1 MSSFFP
7 LFLLGAAVLVGL
19 VVLGAFFSH
28 DARVKRA
35 LRKAPLH
42 TTATFPAGAVA
53 TVQGTV
59 CQLAEAPLVAPL
71 TGRACAYYEAI
82 VEEYRSSG
90 KSGAWYPIIRE
101 QQGQD
106 FLLDDGQGTARV
118 IMHNASVAL
127 VKDVHFRSGLFED
140 ATPVL
145 EDFLARH
152 GRASQGWVFNKKL
165 RYREGVIEP
174 GELVAVCGQGTR
186 EADPSPHATAAG
198 YRDTPTRLLLSAA
211 PAMPL
216 YVSDD
221 MSALR

>member
-1 MSSFFP
+1 MPDFFT
-7 LFLLGAAVLVGL
+7 LFLLGAGVLVTL
-19 VVLGAFFSH
+19 VVLGMFFSH

-42 TTATFPAGAVA
+42 TTTSFPDGAVA

-59 CQLAEAPLVAPL
+59 CQLAERPLIAPL

-90 KSGAWYPIIRE
+90 RSGSWYTIISE
-101 QQGQD
+101 KQGHD
-106 FLLDDGQGTARV
+106 FLIDDGQGTARV
-118 IMHNASVAL
+118 SMHGASVAL
-127 VKDVHFRSGLFED
+127 VKDAHFRSGMFQD

-145 EDFLARH
+145 EQFLARH
-152 GRASQGWVFNKKL
+152 GRSSQGWVFNKKL

-174 GELVAVCGQGTR
+174 GELVAVCGKGSR
-186 EADPSPHATAAG
+186 EPDPSPHAATGG

-221 MSALR
+221 MDTLR

>member
-1 MSSFFP
+1 MSGFFP
-7 LFLLGAAVLVGL
+7 LFLLGAGVLVTIA
-19 VVLGAFFSH
+19 VLGAFFSH

-59 CQLAEAPLVAPL
+59 CYLDEPPLIAPF

-90 KSGAWYPIIRE
+90 RRGSWYRIIVE
-101 QQGQD
+101 KQGHA

-118 IMHNASVAL
+118 DMASATDAL
-127 VKDVHFRSGLFED
+127 VKDAHTRSGLFQD
-140 ATPVL
+140 ATPAL

-152 GRASQGWVFNKKL
+152 GRQSQGWLFNKNL
-165 RYREGVIEP
+165 RYREGVIEA
-174 GELVAVCGQGTR
+174 GELVAVCGHGQR
-186 EADPSPHATAAG
+186 EPDPDPRAAAGG
-198 YRDTPTRLLLSAA
+198 YRDTTTRLVLSAG
-211 PAMPL
+211 PTMPL

-221 MSALR
+221 LSTLR

>member
-1 MSSFFP
+1 MPEFFP
-7 LFLLGAAVLVGL
+7 LFLLGVGVLVT
-19 VVLGAFFSH
+19 VAVLGAFFSR
-28 DARVKRA
+28 DAKVKRA

-42 TTATFPAGAVA
+42 TTASFPPDTVA

-59 CQLAEAPLVAPL
+59 CYLGDAPLVAPF

-90 KSGAWYPIIRE
+90 KSGSWYRIIVE

-118 IMHNASVAL
+118 SVAGATVAL
-127 VKDVHFRSGLFED
+127 VKDAHLRSGLFQD

-152 GRASQGWVFNKKL
+152 GRQSQGWLFNKNL
-165 RYREGVIEP
+165 RYREGVIEA
-174 GELVAVCGQGTR
+174 GEPVAVCGQGR
-186 EADPSPHATAAG
+186 HEADPDPRAATGG
-198 YRDTPTRLLLSAA
+198 YRDTAARLVLSAA
-211 PAMPL
+211 PNMPL

-221 MSALR
+221 MSTLR

>member
-1 MSSFFP
+1 MTGFFP
-7 LFLLGAAVLVGL
+7 LFLLGVGVLVTLAVLGVY
-19 VVLGAFFSH
+19 FSQ

-42 TTATFPAGAVA
+42 TTATFPDHTVA

-59 CQLAEAPLVAPL
+59 SELDGPPLVSPL

-90 KSGAWYPIIRE
+90 KRGSWYRIIHER
-101 QQGQD
+101 QGQD
-106 FLLDDGQGTARV
+106 FLLDDGHGTARV
-118 IMHNASVAL
+118 SMAGAAVAL
-127 VKDVHFRSGLFED
+127 VKDAHFRSGLFQD

-145 EDFLARH
+145 DEFLARH
-152 GRASQGWVFNKKL
+152 GRSSQGWLFNKSL

-174 GELVAVCGQGTR
+174 GELVAVCGHGRR
-186 EADPSPHATAAG
+186 EPDPDPRAAAAG
-198 YRDTPTRLLLSAA
+198 YRETPTRLHLSAA
-211 PAMPL
+211 PNLPL